1 MASGASGPFPGPS
14 RQKSARRTSEL
25 NLQGK
30 VDWHDRWVHAPH
42 AMSTPRLWRHIA
54 VSLIAAGPAGGFLFG
69 LLNAGD
75 PDPNPI
81 GRAVY
86 ACMMA
91 VRAPLHGGFPPHDGA
106 GPGRTV
112 NVLPHMVIAFLLL
125 ISWLVLRGQR
135 ASTKRND
142 PPA

>member
-1 MASGASGPFPGPS
+1 
-14 RQKSARRTSEL
+14 
-25 NLQGK
+25 
-30 VDWHDRWVHAPH
+30 
-42 AMSTPRLWRHIA
+42 MSTTRLWGHIA

-86 ACMMA
+86 AFMMA

-106 GPGRTV
+106 GAGRTV
-112 NVLPHMVIAFLLL
+112 NVWPHMVIAFLLT
-125 ISWLVLRGQR
+125 ITWLVLRDRR
-135 ASTKRND
+135 ATAKRIV
-142 PPA
+142 PAA

>member
-1 MASGASGPFPGPS
+1 M
-14 RQKSARRTSEL
+14 
-25 NLQGK
+25 
-30 VDWHDRWVHAPH
+30 
-42 AMSTPRLWRHIA
+42 A

-81 GRAVY
+81 GRVVY

-106 GPGRTV
+106 GAGRTV
-112 NVLPHMVIAFLLL
+112 NVWPHMVIALLLL
-125 ISWLVLRGQR
+125 ISWLVLRDR
-135 ASTKRND
+135 RISARRDEPTV
-142 PPA
+142 